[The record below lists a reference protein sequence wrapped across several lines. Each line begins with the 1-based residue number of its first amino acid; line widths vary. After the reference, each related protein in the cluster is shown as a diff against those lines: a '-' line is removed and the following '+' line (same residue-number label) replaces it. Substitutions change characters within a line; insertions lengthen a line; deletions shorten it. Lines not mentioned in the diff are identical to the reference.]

1 MGGNDHPACSW
12 RTEIAKNPNNCVH
25 FFLTSSLFG
34 SFILHRNKLQ
44 FTFGSET
51 NGLIGLSELPLLFF
65 PI

>member
-1 MGGNDHPACSW
+1 MGVHGGPKLGKIPI
-12 RTEIAKNPNNCVH
+12 IASI

-65 PI
+65 LT